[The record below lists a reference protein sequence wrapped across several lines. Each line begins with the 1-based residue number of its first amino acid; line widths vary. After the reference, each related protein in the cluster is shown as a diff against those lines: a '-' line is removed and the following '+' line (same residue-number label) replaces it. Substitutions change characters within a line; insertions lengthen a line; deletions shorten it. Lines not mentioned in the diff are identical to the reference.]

1 MNDDTLTPEEQ
12 QRISQLAKREVEA
25 LPDDMLHRFHDTIDR
40 AAKLERGRKGDK
52 PGTLHFMSFFWGAAV
67 TAALALGVGIGVWIA
82 SGPGSTT
89 NTTPP
94 LIADVTPDS
103 SNADAVPVAFQRSIQ
118 NYLRQSER
126 EISVLPVDA
135 EADRVLL
142 IARIIE
148 QNRWFEKAASQNNS
162 DDLARVLRAFEPIL
176 VRLAADDITPEEAEA
191 LRAKLSFELN
201 VMLTKLAYETSEEQE
216 TTEES
221 T

>member
-1 MNDDTLTPEEQ
+1 MNDDNLTPEEQ
-12 QRISQLAKREVEA
+12 QLVSQLAKREVEA
-25 LPDDMLHRFHDTIDR
+25 LPDDMLQRFHDAIDS
-40 AAKLERGRKGDK
+40 AAKIERGRNRDK
-52 PGTLHFMSFFWGAAV
+52 SGSLHFMSFFWGAAV

-82 SGPGSTT
+82 GDQGSTT
-89 NTTPP
+89 TTLTAGDPQNGP
-94 LIADVTPDS
+94 GVE
-103 SNADAVPVAFQRSIQ
+103 AVPVAFQRSIQ

-126 EISVLPVDA
+126 EISVLPIDA

-148 QNRWFEKAASQNNS
+148 QNRWFEKAAAQNNS

-216 TTEES
+216 ITEES